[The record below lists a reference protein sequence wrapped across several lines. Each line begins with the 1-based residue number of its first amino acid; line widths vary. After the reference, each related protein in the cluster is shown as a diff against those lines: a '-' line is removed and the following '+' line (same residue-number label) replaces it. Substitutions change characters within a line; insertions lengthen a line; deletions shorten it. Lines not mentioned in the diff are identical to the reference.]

1 MSIAL
6 VDYGVGNLHSAH
18 KALERMAGEVGA
30 GPVVITAD
38 PEAIARAD
46 RIVLPGDGAFPH
58 CRAALAAIDGLEEA
72 LLEAAGPRA
81 RPLLG
86 ICVGMQL
93 LASTGWEYEQT
104 QGLDLI
110 AGAIHPIDAPGLK
123 IPHMGW
129 NDLVIERPHPV
140 LEGIAT
146 GDHVYFVHS
155 FAMQMIRPEERL
167 AHADYGGEVTA
178 LIARDT
184 VLGAQFHP
192 EKSQQTGLR
201 LIGNFLSW
209 RP

>member
-38 PEAIARAD
+38 PEEIARAD

-93 LASTGWEYEQT
+93 LASTGWEYEKT

-155 FAMQMIRPEERL
+155 FAMQMTRPEERL

-201 LIGNFLSW
+201 LIGNFLGW